1 MDDQPSIMPR
11 RGRIERKDLVGSSSS
26 SSPPWTMLMSAY
38 FFFFFFFHSFLTL
51 SVAQETEPDLFT
63 PYNNSCGGDSV
74 QDTSAF
80 QANKVTL
87 FNSLREKSSSYLYSF
102 YRTTYQNED
111 LQGFYQCR
119 GDLTLDLCN
128 QCVSMVTNGT
138 QKNKCGSTMMSFR
151 MDTGV
156 LFFSFSKI

>member
-1 MDDQPSIMPR
+1 MDDQPSIIPR
-11 RGRIERKDLVGSSSS
+11 RGRREREDLVRSSSL
-26 SSPPWTMLMSAY
+26 SSPPWAMLMCAY
-38 FFFFFFFHSFLTL
+38 FFFFHSFLTL

-119 GDLTLDLCN
+119 GDLTLDLCDT
-128 QCVSMVTNGT
+128 CVSLITNGT
-138 QKNKCGSTMMSFR
+138 KQNTCGTTSSFR

-156 LFFSFSKI
+156 YSFLSFLYEC